1 MDSAFSKSPFTDISS
16 DVILMCR
23 LCDGSGCIEA
33 KLMLMTKGFAFHRLK
48 VSDMNILQEVFTS
61 ALCDEKPDIPQELRI
76 TRSTSRTIDI
86 SWSPPYSGNSRL
98 LKYLLVYEEMSEIR
112 DKISTGKNPSSDAK
126 QVTIPPSETTW
137 SINGLTPN
145 TRYSIRISAVNALG
159 ESESSN
165 PVEVATEEEGLLR
178 GIQNEESKDKYV
190 YKTLENKENFREERI
205 LTSLER
211 NTKYIIRVQAFNSKG
226 AGPPSDDVE
235 GETLQEDP
243 PRPPS
248 LEVLGMTSS
257 SVTLKWKKDTADTS
271 PANGEFWVAK

>member
-1 MDSAFSKSPFTDISS
+1 
-16 DVILMCR
+16 
-23 LCDGSGCIEA
+23 
-33 KLMLMTKGFAFHRLK
+33 
-48 VSDMNILQEVFTS
+48 
-61 ALCDEKPDIPQELRI
+61 KPDIPQELRI

-98 LKYLLVYEEMSEIR
+98 LKYILVYEEISEIR
-112 DKISTGKNPSSDAK
+112 DKISTGKTPSVDAK

-165 PVEVATEEEGLLR
+165 PVEVATEEEAPGGPPLEVKVLPLSSTAIKVLWEPPEANLQF
-178 GIQNEESKDKYV
+178 GKIKGYYVGYKTKESKDKYV

-211 NTKYIIRVQAFNSKG
+211 DTKYIIRVQAFNSKG
-226 AGPPSDDVE
+226 AGPPSDDIE
-235 GETLQEDP
+235 GETLQE
-243 PRPPS
+243 
-248 LEVLGMTSS
+248 G
-257 SVTLKWKKDTADTS
+257 
-271 PANGEFWVAK
+271 NY